1 MNKTYCVSIQNL
13 YEKGKYYLD
22 NGYYVEHTA
31 IDDDSREFYEDYYD
45 LYTRNNGMVCS
56 DGEECKLIKKD
67 KKGYHLHS
75 INDTNPDSFF
85 ILTEEEFGI
94 ATMTFSVEE
103 D

>member
-1 MNKTYCVSIQNL
+1 MSEIYTISIENL
-13 YEKGKYYLD
+13 YNQNKFVLD
-22 NGYYVEHTA
+22 NGYFVEHTA
-31 IDDDSREFYEDYYD
+31 IDDDSRSLYEDYYD
-45 LYTRNNGMVCS
+45 LYARNNEMVCS
-56 DGEECKLIKKD
+56 DGEECELIKKD

-94 ATMTFSVEE
+94 ATMTFNVEE